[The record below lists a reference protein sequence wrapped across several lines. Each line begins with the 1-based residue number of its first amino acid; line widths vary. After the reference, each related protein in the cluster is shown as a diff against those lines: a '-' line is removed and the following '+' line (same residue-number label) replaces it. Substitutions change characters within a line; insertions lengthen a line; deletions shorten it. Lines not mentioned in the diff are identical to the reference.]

1 MSGHT
6 DAEAAHWVIVS
17 SVARGDAGVIHD
29 RFHRERGFRRALTE
43 AALGSF
49 CLATGSAAGLSH
61 LTRHREVQMDAHGQT
76 TDKLKSYVE
85 RLERLL
91 DEVDA
96 LKDSIKDLRTEIKND
111 GFNVKAVERIV
122 GFRRKDGT
130 ADKEAEFI
138 NDVILY
144 ASVTGTPLDIATP
157 EEGDSQEGNKSD
169 PAA

>member
-1 MSGHT
+1 
-6 DAEAAHWVIVS
+6 
-17 SVARGDAGVIHD
+17 
-29 RFHRERGFRRALTE
+29 
-43 AALGSF
+43 
-49 CLATGSAAGLSH
+49 
-61 LTRHREVQMDAHGQT
+61 MDTQGQT

-96 LKDSIKDLRTEIKND
+96 LKDSIKDLRGEINND

-122 GFRRKDGT
+122 AFRRNSDA

-144 ASVTGTPLDIATP
+144 AQVTGTPLDVVAPEP
-157 EEGDSQEGNKSD
+157 EEATAVNAEK
-169 PAA
+169 P

>member
-1 MSGHT
+1 
-6 DAEAAHWVIVS
+6 
-17 SVARGDAGVIHD
+17 
-29 RFHRERGFRRALTE
+29 
-43 AALGSF
+43 
-49 CLATGSAAGLSH
+49 
-61 LTRHREVQMDAHGQT
+61 MDTHGQT

-96 LKDSIKDLRTEIKND
+96 LKDSIKDLRGEIKND

-144 ASVTGTPLDIATP
+144 ASVTGTPLDIAGP
-157 EEGDSQEGNKSD
+157 DASD
-169 PAA
+169 EKEKTDQPSE

>member
-1 MSGHT
+1 M
-6 DAEAAHWVIVS
+6 E
-17 SVARGDAGVIHD
+17 
-29 RFHRERGFRRALTE
+29 
-43 AALGSF
+43 
-49 CLATGSAAGLSH
+49 
-61 LTRHREVQMDAHGQT
+61 AHGQT

-96 LKDSIKDLRTEIKND
+96 LKDSIKDLRGEIKND

-138 NDVILY
+138 NDVLLY
-144 ASVTGTPLDIATP
+144 ASVTGTPLDVVGPDQSESSDTP
-157 EEGDSQEGNKSD
+157 KTEGV
-169 PAA
+169 A

>member
-1 MSGHT
+1 
-6 DAEAAHWVIVS
+6 
-17 SVARGDAGVIHD
+17 
-29 RFHRERGFRRALTE
+29 
-43 AALGSF
+43 
-49 CLATGSAAGLSH
+49 
-61 LTRHREVQMDAHGQT
+61 MDAHGQT

-96 LKDSIKDLRTEIKND
+96 LKDAVKDLRGEIKND

-122 GFRRKDGT
+122 AFRRKDGT

-157 EEGDSQEGNKSD
+157 DDSE
-169 PAA
+169 PAPDTAAD